1 MNPSVSII
9 VPVYNARKTI
19 ARCIESIIN
28 QEFQDFELLLVNDGS
43 KDDSGQICD
52 SYAAQD
58 KRIRVIHKDNSGV
71 SDSRNMALDLAKG
84 KYIQFLDSD
93 DWITTDA
100 TNLFFRA
107 AEDHHCDMVISDF
120 YRVVGQRVSHKG
132 DIDDDAVMTRED
144 YAAHMMENPADFY
157 YGVLW
162 NKLYRRDLVE
172 EHSLRMDTNINWCED
187 FLFNLEYIRYAKVF
201 YALHAPIYYYVKR
214 KGSLASQGISISKT
228 VKMKLNV
235 FEYYNNFYKHVLEE
249 EDYEKNRLQVY
260 RFFIDAAGD
269 GTVPPSILPGS
280 KKLGDERVFVNT
292 EILQAEGPAGDA
304 YRKRKLLEHYLE
316 PVALKGDLKVAD
328 VRLLLCLCEKHEWDS
343 RRELADFAG
352 ISRTNLTSGLQRLTM
367 KGFLKIEEVKEPKPS
382 RKSKAAGE
390 VQGKA
395 EKPETRRKDRKTKV
409 TVTILPTAEAVMKE
423 LALAQR
429 DYDEAR
435 FVGFTEEELIK
446 YADLSEKIKE
456 NTKRI
461 LG

>member
-162 NKLYRRDLVE
+162 NKFFRRE
-172 EHSLRMDTNINWCED
+172 IIEQYHLRMDSSISWCED
-187 FLFNLEYIRYAKVF
+187 FMFNLEYIRHASSF
-201 YALHAPIYYYVKR
+201 YALGVPIYYYVKT
-214 KGSLASQGISISKT
+214 KGSLASQG
-228 VKMKLNV
+228 
-235 FEYYNNFYKHVLEE
+235 
-249 EDYEKNRLQVY
+249 
-260 RFFIDAAGD
+260 
-269 GTVPPSILPGS
+269 
-280 KKLGDERVFVNT
+280 
-292 EILQAEGPAGDA
+292 
-304 YRKRKLLEHYLE
+304 LL
-316 PVALKGDLKVAD
+316 
-328 VRLLLCLCEKHEWDS
+328 S
-343 RRELADFAG
+343 
-352 ISRTNLTSGLQRLTM
+352 
-367 KGFLKIEEVKEPKPS
+367 
-382 RKSKAAGE
+382 
-390 VQGKA
+390 
-395 EKPETRRKDRKTKV
+395 
-409 TVTILPTAEAVMKE
+409 
-423 LALAQR
+423 
-429 DYDEAR
+429 
-435 FVGFTEEELIK
+435 LIH
-446 YADLSEKIKE
+446 I
-456 NTKRI
+456 
-461 LG
+461 